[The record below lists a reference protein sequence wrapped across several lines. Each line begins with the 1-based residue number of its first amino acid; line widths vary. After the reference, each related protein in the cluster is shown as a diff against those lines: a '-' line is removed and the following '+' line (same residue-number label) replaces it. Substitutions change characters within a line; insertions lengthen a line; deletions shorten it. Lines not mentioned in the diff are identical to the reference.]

1 MPLFH
6 RTIITKRKIR
16 NILIALLLCAAGYI
30 LLALLPYVGRLYVSA
45 ETHDDF
51 SMESFFGSYIIPE
64 QVMLLDDP
72 HDAFFHRVNIIS
84 AAEHQIFV
92 ASYSISEGASTDIFI
107 GALLA
112 AADRGVKVTL
122 MTNEIIGGMSIE
134 YRRVLAGHENI
145 NIYWFN
151 PLELLSPQYINAIFH
166 DKYIT
171 VDNRFLI
178 LGGRNIGDRF
188 FNPECFDGSVTLD
201 IDVLVYNTDTNFT
214 GTIADVNSYFLSKVN
229 SPRTSLFTRERR
241 SNWDAQKTY
250 YINIYNNYNATLKTE
265 AFDYLS
271 NTITTNQITLLTNN
285 FETAKKESIVAY
297 NLLMIAKNSQSVIA
311 QSPYFSMTRTS
322 IDLFGETIKN
332 IDFTLL
338 TNSLASTPNLPAFS
352 NYYVNRRYIL
362 QTTGITIYE
371 YQCTNSSLHG
381 KVYLFDGRLTAIGSF
396 NLNERSMRSDT
407 ESTLVIHSEEFWNV
421 TMEVINNF
429 MSMSL
434 RVGTDNRYIPRDGV
448 EEAQVPRGKRTLYI
462 AAGHLLRSFRFMF

>member
-1 MPLFH
+1 MD
-6 RTIITKRKIR
+6 
-16 NILIALLLCAAGYI
+16 N
-30 LLALLPYVGRLYVSA
+30 
-45 ETHDDF
+45 
-51 SMESFFGSYIIPE
+51 FFGSYIIPE
-64 QVMLLDDP
+64 QVLLLDDP

-84 AAEHQIFV
+84 TAEHQIFV

-112 AADRGVKVTL
+112 AADRGVEVTL
-122 MTNEIIGGMSIE
+122 MTNEIIGGMPIE
-134 YRRVLAGHENI
+134 YRRVLTGHENI

-151 PLELLSPQYINAIFH
+151 QFELLNPQYINSIFH

-188 FNPECFDGSVTLD
+188 FNPKCFDGSVTLD
-201 IDVLVYNTDTNFT
+201 MDVLVYNTDTNFT
-214 GTIADVNSYFLSKVN
+214 GVIADVNSYFLSKVN
-229 SPRTSLFTRERR
+229 SSRTSLFTRERR
-241 SNWDAQKTY
+241 SNWETQKAY
-250 YINIYNNYNATLKTE
+250 YINIYKEYNANLKIE
-265 AFDYLS
+265 AFDYLL
-271 NTITTNQITLLTNN
+271 NTITANQITLLTNN
-285 FETAKKESIVAY
+285 FEGSKKESIVAY

-311 QSPYFSMTRTS
+311 QSPYFSMTRSS
-322 IDLFGETIKN
+322 IDFLGETIRN

-371 YQCTNSSLHG
+371 YQCTNSSIHG

-407 ESTLVIHSEEFWNV
+407 ESMLVIHSEEFWNV

-434 RVGTDNRYIPRDGV
+434 RVGADNRYIPRDDV
-448 EEAQVPRGKRTLYI
+448 EEAPIPQGKRTLYV